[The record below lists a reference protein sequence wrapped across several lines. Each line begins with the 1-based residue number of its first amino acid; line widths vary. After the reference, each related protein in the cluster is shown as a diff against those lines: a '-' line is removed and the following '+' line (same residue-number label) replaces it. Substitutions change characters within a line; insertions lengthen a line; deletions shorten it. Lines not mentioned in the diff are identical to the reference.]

1 MGFFAC
7 AQALVGCTGKVRD
20 TLYTAG
26 MVLNP
31 NITFG
36 QQDDKEILSPDI
48 TPQPSPPS
56 SADPSPRSAT
66 AAAAARSQ
74 WGGGKE
80 PEPEPEP
87 EPAGVAPRSDS
98 VRATSTLACLTMH
111 RATLCRPAMS

>member
-1 MGFFAC
+1 M
-7 AQALVGCTGKVRD
+7 GCTGKVRD

-48 TPQPSPPS
+48 TPQPSPPA

-66 AAAAARSQ
+66 ASAAASSQ
-74 WGGGKE
+74 WGGGTE

-111 RATLCRPAMS
+111 RATLCRRPAMS

>member
-1 MGFFAC
+1 M
-7 AQALVGCTGKVRD
+7 GCTGKVRD

-36 QQDDKEILSPDI
+36 QHDDKETLSPDI
-48 TPQPSPPS
+48 TPQPSPPA

-66 AAAAARSQ
+66 AAVAESSQ
-74 WGGGKE
+74 WGGKE

-87 EPAGVAPRSDS
+87 EPAGVASRSDS